1 MGTRPP
7 SLRATKPTDA
17 GKASS
22 ASGAGNAGDA
32 GDLRDLRILKEIAEA
47 LNGAANVDQA
57 LRDSLARVADL
68 LGLHTGWVWL
78 IDPQTGHF
86 YSATAQALPPFLSD
100 PVRMT
105 GKSCWCIEAY
115 RSGEL
120 TAENIDVIECSRLR
134 AALGADQ
141 PATRGLRYHASI
153 PLNFGNRQLGIM
165 NVATP
170 SWRRLT
176 TRELDLLS
184 TIASQLGMAIERA
197 RLAEDS
203 VRVAR
208 LEERA
213 RLARDLHDTLTQGL
227 TAIGL
232 HIDAAMRGVQDQC
245 AKAELDR
252 ALTVTRA
259 SLEEARRSL
268 RELRTSPLNGRPL
281 AEALVALGRE
291 MASTTGIRV
300 HVRSAEA
307 DGLTFAPHVEEELF
321 RIATEALT
329 NVRRHA
335 QANVVQITLA
345 RVGRTGRSDR
355 AGRAGRAGR
364 SVRLVITDDGC
375 GFTSPR
381 TGSGAGENNG
391 GFGLAGMR
399 ERAALIGGRLVVRS
413 RPGRGTQVTVSVPLD
428 DAVGER
434 DGSDRTPVRAR
445 TQS

>member
-1 MGTRPP
+1 
-7 SLRATKPTDA
+7 
-17 GKASS
+17 
-22 ASGAGNAGDA
+22 
-32 GDLRDLRILKEIAEA
+32 
-47 LNGAANVDQA
+47 
-57 LRDSLARVADL
+57 
-68 LGLHTGWVWL
+68 
-78 IDPQTGHF
+78 
-86 YSATAQALPPFLSD
+86 
-100 PVRMT
+100 
-105 GKSCWCIEAY
+105 
-115 RSGEL
+115 
-120 TAENIDVIECSRLR
+120 
-134 AALGADQ
+134 
-141 PATRGLRYHASI
+141 
-153 PLNFGNRQLGIM
+153 
-165 NVATP
+165 
-170 SWRRLT
+170 
-176 TRELDLLS
+176 
-184 TIASQLGMAIERA
+184 
-197 RLAEDS
+197 
-203 VRVAR
+203 
-208 LEERA
+208 
-213 RLARDLHDTLTQGL
+213 
-227 TAIGL
+227 
-232 HIDAAMRGVQDQC
+232 MRGVQDQC

>member
-1 MGTRPP
+1 M
-7 SLRATKPTDA
+7 
-17 GKASS
+17 
-22 ASGAGNAGDA
+22 
-32 GDLRDLRILKEIAEA
+32 
-47 LNGAANVDQA
+47 
-57 LRDSLARVADL
+57 
-68 LGLHTGWVWL
+68 HTGWVWL

-245 AKAELDR
+245 AKAELER

-291 MASTTGIRV
+291 MASATGIRV

-307 DGLTFAPHVEEELF
+307 EGLTFAPSVEEELF

-345 RVGRTGRSDR
+345 R
-355 AGRAGRAGR
+355 AGRAGQSGR
-364 SVRLVITDDGC
+364 SVRLAIADDGR
-375 GFTSPR
+375 GFAGARS
-381 TGSGAGENNG
+381 GSGAAGAVGGAAATAGAGGENIG

-413 RPGRGTQVTVSVPLD
+413 RRGHGTQVTVSVPLD
-428 DAVGER
+428 AAVGER
-434 DGSDRTPVRAR
+434 DGAVADDSFSQVSDRVLDRTADPSPNDTDGHLPAR
-445 TQS
+445 PRTRRRPSHRLTRGGTQS